1 MHRKPWP
8 VLASIA
14 LVLLL
19 AAALLGR
26 PRSAAP
32 TARLSPTLTPSRR
45 TPPANQPSRR
55 RFW

>member
-45 TPPANQPSRR
+45 TPLANQPSRR